1 MELILGSQS
10 SARANLL
17 KEHGIR
23 FEQKALYFDEESLK
37 TTDPREFV
45 YLACKGKLEKAK
57 ELLTNNRAI
66 VVADSVVS
74 VGNQMQQKAK
84 NRQEALEFLKL
95 QNGSEIEVLTCSALI
110 SSKLEWLDLSV
121 FRARLKAF
129 DPSEMEKYLESGLW
143 QESAGCVRL
152 EDFYKPY
159 IKSSS
164 ENLSVGLGL
173 NVEDLLGALKLRGY
187 KQKLKS
193 YNNL

>member
-1 MELILGSQS
+1 MELVLGSQS
-10 SARANLL
+10 RARANLL
-17 KEHGIR
+17 KEHGIK

-57 ELLTNNRAI
+57 ELLANNCVI

-74 VGNQMQQKAK
+74 VNCQMQRKAQNK
-84 NRQEALEFLKL
+84 QEALEFLKL
-95 QNGSEIEVLTCSALI
+95 QNGNEIEVLTCSALI
-110 SSKLEWLDLSV
+110 SPVLEWLDLSV

-129 DPSEMEKYLESGLW
+129 DLSEIEKYLESGLW

-152 EDFYKPY
+152 EDFHRPY

-173 NVEDLLGALKLRGY
+173 NVEGLLGALKLGAEIAS
-187 KQKLKS
+187 L
-193 YNNL
+193 

>member
-17 KEHGIR
+17 KEHKIE
-23 FEQKALYFDEESLK
+23 FKQKALDFNEESLK

-57 ELLTNNRAI
+57 KLLTNHCAI

-74 VGNQMQQKAK
+74 VNNHMQRKAQNK
-84 NRQEALEFLKL
+84 REALEFLKR
-95 QNGSEIEVLTCSALI
+95 QNGHEIEVLTCSALI
-110 SSKLEWLDLSV
+110 SPVLEWLDLSV

-129 DPSEMEKYLESGLW
+129 DPSEIEKYLESGLW

-152 EDFYKPY
+152 EDFHRPY

-164 ENLSVGLGL
+164 KNLSVGLGL
-173 NVEDLLGALKLRGY
+173 NVEGLLGALKLGAEIAS
-187 KQKLKS
+187 L
-193 YNNL
+193 

>member
-10 SARANLL
+10 SARADLL
-17 KEHGIR
+17 KEHGIE

-57 ELLTNNRAI
+57 ELLANNCVI

-74 VGNQMQQKAK
+74 VGNRMQRKAQNK
-84 NRQEALEFLKL
+84 QEALEFLKR
-95 QNGSEIEVLTCSALI
+95 QNGNEIEVLTCSALI
-110 SSKLEWLDLSV
+110 SPELEWLDLSV

-129 DPSEMEKYLESGLW
+129 DWNEIEKYLESGLW
-143 QESAGCVRL
+143 RESAGCVRL
-152 EDFYKPY
+152 EDFHRLY

-164 ENLSVGLGL
+164 KNLSVGLGL
-173 NVEDLLGALKLRGY
+173 NVEGLLGVLKLGA
-187 KQKLKS
+187 KIASL
-193 YNNL
+193 

>member
-17 KEHGIR
+17 KEYEIK
-23 FEQKALYFDEESLK
+23 FTQKALDFDEESLK

-57 ELLTNNRAI
+57 KLLTNYCAI

-74 VGNQMQQKAK
+74 VGNRMQRKAQNK
-84 NRQEALEFLKL
+84 REALEFLKL
-95 QNGSEIEVLTCSALI
+95 QNGNEIEILTCSALI
-110 SSKLEWLDLSV
+110 SPKLEWLDLSV
-121 FRARLKAF
+121 FRVRLKAF
-129 DPSEMEKYLESGLW
+129 DFSEIEKYLESGLW

-152 EDFYKPY
+152 EDFHKPY

-164 ENLSVGLGL
+164 KNLSVGLGL
-173 NVEDLLGALKLRGY
+173 NVKGLLGALQLGAKLSS
-187 KQKLKS
+187 L
-193 YNNL
+193 

>member
-1 MELILGSQS
+1 MGLSLNKKHFI
-10 SARANLL
+10 L
-17 KEHGIR
+17 KEHGIE
-23 FEQKALYFDEESLK
+23 FEQKALHFDEENLK

-57 ELLTNNRAI
+57 ELLTNNCAI

-74 VGNQMQQKAK
+74 VGNRMQRKAK
-84 NRQEALEFLKL
+84 NKQEALEFLKL
-95 QNGSEIEVLTCSALI
+95 QNGNEIEVLTCSALI
-110 SSKLEWLDLSV
+110 SPALEWLDLSV

-129 DPSEMEKYLESGLW
+129 DPSEIEKYLESGLW

-152 EDFYKPY
+152 EDFHKPY

-173 NVEDLLGALKLRGY
+173 NVEDLLGALKLGA
-187 KQKLKS
+187 KLAS
-193 YNNL
+193 L

>member
-17 KEHGIR
+17 KEHGIK
-23 FEQKALYFDEESLK
+23 FEQKALHLDEESLK

-57 ELLTNNRAI
+57 ELLTNNCAI

-74 VGNQMQQKAK
+74 VNNQMQRKAK
-84 NRQEALEFLKL
+84 NKQEALEFLKL
-95 QNGSEIEVLTCSALI
+95 QNGNEIEVLTCSALI
-110 SSKLEWLDLSV
+110 SPALEWLDLSV

-152 EDFYKPY
+152 EDFHKPY

-173 NVEDLLGALKLRGY
+173 NVEGLLGVLKLGA
-187 KQKLKS
+187 KLS
-193 YNNL
+193 SL

>member
-10 SARANLL
+10 GARANLL
-17 KEHGIR
+17 KEHGIE

-57 ELLTNNRAI
+57 ELLTNNCAI

-74 VGNQMQQKAK
+74 VNNQMQRKAK
-84 NRQEALEFLKL
+84 NRQEALEFLKC
-95 QNGSEIEVLTCSALI
+95 QNGNEIEVLTCSALI
-110 SSKLEWLDLSV
+110 SPELEWLDLSV

-152 EDFYKPY
+152 EDFHKPY

-173 NVEDLLGALKLRGY
+173 NVEGLLGALKLGA
-187 KQKLKS
+187 KLS
-193 YNNL
+193 SL

>member
-57 ELLTNNRAI
+57 ELLANNCII

-74 VGNQMQQKAK
+74 VGNRMQRKAK
-84 NRQEALEFLKL
+84 NKQEALEFLKR
-95 QNGSEIEVLTCSALI
+95 QNGHEIEVLTCSALI
-110 SSKLEWLDLSV
+110 SPTLE
-121 FRARLKAF
+121 
-129 DPSEMEKYLESGLW
+129 
-143 QESAGCVRL
+143 
-152 EDFYKPY
+152 
-159 IKSSS
+159 
-164 ENLSVGLGL
+164 
-173 NVEDLLGALKLRGY
+173 
-187 KQKLKS
+187 
-193 YNNL
+193 

>member
-17 KEHGIR
+17 KEHGIK

-45 YLACKGKLEKAK
+45 YLACKGKLKKAK
-57 ELLTNNRAI
+57 ELLANNCAI

-74 VGNQMQQKAK
+74 VDNQMQRKAK
-84 NRQEALEFLKL
+84 NKQEALEFLKR
-95 QNGSEIEVLTCSALI
+95 QNGNEIEVLTCSAFI
-110 SSKLEWLDLSV
+110 SPVLEWLDLSV

-129 DPSEMEKYLESGLW
+129 DPSGIEKYLESGLW

-152 EDFYKPY
+152 EDFHKPY

-173 NVEDLLGALKLRGY
+173 NVEGLLGALKLGA
-187 KQKLKS
+187 KLS
-193 YNNL
+193 SL

>member
-17 KEHGIR
+17 KEHGIK

-74 VGNQMQQKAK
+74 VGNQMQRKAK

-95 QNGSEIEVLTCSALI
+95 QNGNEIEVLTCSAFI
-110 SSKLEWLDLSV
+110 SPELEWLDLSV

-129 DPSEMEKYLESGLW
+129 DPSEIEKYLESGLW

-152 EDFYKPY
+152 EDFHKPY

-173 NVEDLLGALKLRGY
+173 NVEGLLGALKLGA
-187 KQKLKS
+187 KLS
-193 YNNL
+193 LL

>member
-10 SARANLL
+10 SARADLL
-17 KEHGIR
+17 REHGIK
-23 FEQKALYFDEESLK
+23 FKQKALCFDEESLK

-57 ELLTNNRAI
+57 ELLANDCVI

-74 VGNQMQQKAK
+74 VDNQMQRKAK
-84 NRQEALEFLKL
+84 NKQEALEFLKR
-95 QNGSEIEVLTCSALI
+95 QNGNKIEVLTCSALI
-110 SSKLEWLDLSV
+110 SLKLEWLDLSV
-121 FRARLKAF
+121 YRARLKAF
-129 DPSEMEKYLESGLW
+129 DPSGIEKYLESGLW

-152 EDFYKPY
+152 EDFHRPY

-173 NVEDLLGALKLRGY
+173 NVEGLLGALKLWA
-187 KQKLKS
+187 KIASL
-193 YNNL
+193 

>member
-17 KEHGIR
+17 KEHEIK
-23 FEQKALYFDEESLK
+23 FTQKALYFDEESLK

-57 ELLTNNRAI
+57 KLLTNHCAI

-74 VGNQMQQKAK
+74 VNNHMQRKAQNK
-84 NRQEALEFLKL
+84 REALEFLKR
-95 QNGSEIEVLTCSALI
+95 QNGNEIEVLTCSALI
-110 SSKLEWLDLSV
+110 SPKLEWLDLSV

-129 DPSEMEKYLESGLW
+129 DFSEIEKYLESGLW
-143 QESAGCVRL
+143 QGSAGCVRL
-152 EDFYKPY
+152 EDFHKPY

-164 ENLSVGLGL
+164 KNLSVGLGL
-173 NVEDLLGALKLRGY
+173 NVEGLLGVLKLGA
-187 KQKLKS
+187 KLS
-193 YNNL
+193 SL

>member
-17 KEHGIR
+17 KEHGIE
-23 FEQKALYFDEESLK
+23 FEQKAFYFDEESLK

-57 ELLTNNRAI
+57 ELLANNCVI

-74 VGNQMQQKAK
+74 VDNRMQRKAK
-84 NRQEALEFLKL
+84 NKQEALEFLKR
-95 QNGSEIEVLTCSALI
+95 QNGHEIEVLTCSALI
-110 SSKLEWLDLSV
+110 SPKLEWLDLSV

-129 DPSEMEKYLESGLW
+129 DPSEVEKYLESGLW

-152 EDFYKPY
+152 EDFHRPY

-164 ENLSVGLGL
+164 KNLSVGLGL
-173 NVEDLLGALKLRGY
+173 NVEGLLGALKLGA
-187 KQKLKS
+187 KLS
-193 YNNL
+193 SL

>member
-17 KEHGIR
+17 KEHGIK
-23 FEQKALYFDEESLK
+23 FTQKALNFDEESLK

-45 YLACKGKLEKAK
+45 YLACKGKIEKAK
-57 ELLTNNRAI
+57 ELLANNCVI

-74 VGNQMQQKAK
+74 VSCQMQRKAQNK
-84 NRQEALEFLKL
+84 REALEFLKL
-95 QNGSEIEVLTCSALI
+95 QNGNEIEILTCSALI
-110 SSKLEWLDLSV
+110 SPKLEWLDLSV

-129 DPSEMEKYLESGLW
+129 DWNEIERYLESGLW

-152 EDFYKPY
+152 EDFHKPY

-164 ENLSVGLGL
+164 KNLSVGLGL
-173 NVEDLLGALKLRGY
+173 NVKGLLGALQLGAKLSS
-187 KQKLKS
+187 L
-193 YNNL
+193 

>member
-17 KEHGIR
+17 KEHEIK
-23 FEQKALYFDEESLK
+23 FTQKALDFDEESLK

-57 ELLTNNRAI
+57 ELLTNNCVI

-74 VGNQMQQKAK
+74 VGCQMQRKAQNK
-84 NRQEALEFLKL
+84 REALEFLKR
-95 QNGSEIEVLTCSALI
+95 QNGNEIEVLTCSALI

-129 DPSEMEKYLESGLW
+129 DPSEVEKYLESGLW

-152 EDFYKPY
+152 EDFHKPY

-164 ENLSVGLGL
+164 KNLSVGLGL
-173 NVEDLLGALKLRGY
+173 NVEGLLGVLKLGA
-187 KQKLKS
+187 KLS
-193 YNNL
+193 SL

>member
-17 KEHGIR
+17 KEHGIE

-57 ELLTNNRAI
+57 ELLTNNCAI

-74 VGNQMQQKAK
+74 VGNQMQRKAK
-84 NRQEALEFLKL
+84 NKQEALEFLKL
-95 QNGSEIEVLTCSALI
+95 QNGHEIEVLTCSALI
-110 SSKLEWLDLSV
+110 SPALEWLDLSV
-121 FRARLKAF
+121 FRACLKAF

-152 EDFYKPY
+152 EDFHKPY

-173 NVEDLLGALKLRGY
+173 NVGGLLEVLKLGAKLSS
-187 KQKLKS
+187 L
-193 YNNL
+193 

>member
-10 SARANLL
+10 GARANLL
-17 KEHGIR
+17 REHGIK
-23 FEQKALYFDEESLK
+23 FKQKALCFDEEILK

-57 ELLTNNRAI
+57 ELLADNRAI

-74 VGNQMQQKAK
+74 VDNQMQRKAK
-84 NRQEALEFLKL
+84 NKQEALEFLKR
-95 QNGSEIEVLTCSALI
+95 QNGNEIEVLTCSAFI
-110 SSKLEWLDLSV
+110 SPVLEWLDLSV
-121 FRARLKAF
+121 YRVRLMAF
-129 DPSEMEKYLESGLW
+129 DSSEIEKYLESGLW

-152 EDFYKPY
+152 EDFHKPY

-173 NVEDLLGALKLRGY
+173 NVEGLLGALKLGA
-187 KQKLKS
+187 KIASL
-193 YNNL
+193 